1 MQSRGFSRPRAT
13 ATSRPPAA
21 DNVDA
26 MIAAPRVPLSD
37 GSSIPQL
44 GVGTYKVPAEVTADL
59 VAGALADGYRHVDTA
74 ALYGNEREVGE
85 GLRASGIARDDVFV
99 TTKVWNDDQ
108 GFDETLR
115 AFDASAERL
124 GLERVDL
131 YLIHWPIP
139 SADRYVDTWRALV
152 RLREEGRVTSIGVSN
167 FSPTHIE
174 RLGDETGVLPVIDQV
189 ELHPRFPQNAL
200 VDWNAARGI
209 VTESWAPLARGGL
222 LDEPV
227 LAEIAAR
234 YGKTP
239 AQVVI
244 RWHLDRGLVV
254 FPKSVSADRLRE
266 NGDVFDFALDSADH
280 AAIAGLETGERTGRD
295 PDLD

>member
-1 MQSRGFSRPRAT
+1 
-13 ATSRPPAA
+13 
-21 DNVDA
+21 
-26 MIAAPRVPLSD
+26 MISAPRLSLSD
-37 GSSIPQL
+37 GSTIPQL
-44 GVGTYKVPAEVTADL
+44 GLGTYKVPADVAAGLVT
-59 VAGALADGYRHVDTA
+59 GALTAGYRHVDTA
-74 ALYGNEREVGE
+74 ALYGNETEVGQ
-85 GLRASGIARDDVFV
+85 GLRASGLDLDDVFV

-115 AFDASAERL
+115 AFDASSARL
-124 GLERVDL
+124 GLDRVDL

-139 SADRYVDTWRALV
+139 SADRYVDTWRALL
-152 RLREEGRVTSIGVSN
+152 RLQQEGRATSIGVSN
-167 FSPTHIE
+167 FSVPHLE
-174 RLGDETGVLPVIDQV
+174 RLRDETGVLPAVNQV

-200 VDWNAARGI
+200 VDWHTAHGI

-227 LAEIAAR
+227 LARIAER

-239 AQVVI
+239 AQVVV

-254 FPKSVSADRLRE
+254 FPKSVSIERVRE
-266 NGDVFDFALDSADH
+266 NGDVFDFTLDAHDH
-280 AAIAGLETGERTGRD
+280 AAIATLETGERTGRN

>member
-1 MQSRGFSRPRAT
+1 
-13 ATSRPPAA
+13 
-21 DNVDA
+21 
-26 MIAAPRVPLSD
+26 MISAPRVPLSD

-44 GVGTYKVPAEVTADL
+44 GVGTYKVPADVTADL
-59 VAGALADGYRHVDTA
+59 VAGAIVAGYRHVDTA

-85 GLRASGIARDDVFV
+85 GLRASGVARDDVFV
-99 TTKVWNDDQ
+99 TTKVWNDDH

-124 GLERVDL
+124 GLDRVDL

-167 FSPTHIE
+167 FSPAHIE
-174 RLGDETGVLPVIDQV
+174 RLRDETGVLPVIDQV

-200 VDWNAARGI
+200 VDWNAAHGI

-227 LAEIAAR
+227 LADIAAR
-234 YGKTP
+234 YRKTP

-254 FPKSVSADRLRE
+254 FPKSVSLDRLRE
-266 NGDVFDFALDSADH
+266 NGDVFDFVLDSTDH
-280 AAIAGLETGERTGRD
+280 AAIANLETGERTGRD

>member
-1 MQSRGFSRPRAT
+1 MPQ
-13 ATSRPPAA
+13 AA
-21 DNVDA
+21 DSVDA
-26 MIAAPRVPLSD
+26 MIAAPRIPLAD

-59 VAGALADGYRHVDTA
+59 VAGALAAGYRHVDTA

-85 GLRASGIARDDVFV
+85 GLRASGLAPEDVFV

-108 GFDETLR
+108 GFDATLR

-124 GLERVDL
+124 GLDRVDL

-152 RLREEGRVTSIGVSN
+152 RLQEEGRITSIGVSN
-167 FSPTHIE
+167 FSPVHIE
-174 RLGDETGVLPVIDQV
+174 RLRDETGVLPVIDQV
-189 ELHPRFPQNAL
+189 ELHPRFPQRAL
-200 VDWNAARGI
+200 VEWNTQHGI

-227 LAEIAAR
+227 LSEIAAR
-234 YGKTP
+234 YAKTP

-254 FPKSVSADRLRE
+254 FPKSVSLDRLRE
-266 NGDVFDFALDSADH
+266 NGDVFDFTLDTEDH
-280 AAIAGLETGERTGRD
+280 ARIATLDTGERTGRN

>member
-1 MQSRGFSRPRAT
+1 MISTPRL
-13 ATSRPPAA
+13 S
-21 DNVDA
+21 
-26 MIAAPRVPLSD
+26 LSD
-37 GSSIPQL
+37 GSTIPQL
-44 GVGTYKVPAEVTADL
+44 GFGTYKVPAEVTAEL
-59 VAGALADGYRHVDTA
+59 VTGALAAGYRHVDTA
-74 ALYGNEREVGE
+74 ALYGNETEVGA
-85 GLRASGIARDDVFV
+85 GLRASGLDRDEVFV

-115 AFDASAERL
+115 AFDASTSRL
-124 GLERVDL
+124 GLDRVDL

-152 RLREEGRVTSIGVSN
+152 RLQDEGRATSIGVSN
-167 FSPTHIE
+167 FSVPHLR
-174 RLGDETGVLPVIDQV
+174 RLRDETGVLPAVNQV
-189 ELHPRFPQNAL
+189 ELHPRFPQRDL
-200 VDWNAARGI
+200 VAWHDAHGI

-222 LDEPV
+222 LDDPS
-227 LAEIAAR
+227 LARIAAR

-254 FPKSVSADRLRE
+254 FPKSVSLGRLRE
-266 NGDVFDFALDSADH
+266 NADVFDFALDADDH
-280 AAIAGLETGERTGRD
+280 ATISRLETGERTGRD

>member
-1 MQSRGFSRPRAT
+1 
-13 ATSRPPAA
+13 
-21 DNVDA
+21 
-26 MIAAPRVPLSD
+26 MIAAPRLTLSD
-37 GSSIPQL
+37 GNTIPQL
-44 GVGTYKVPAEVTADL
+44 GIGTYKVPADVTADL
-59 VAGALADGYRHVDTA
+59 VAGALAAGYRHVDTA
-74 ALYGNEREVGE
+74 ALYGNETEVGE
-85 GLRASGIARDDVFV
+85 GLRASGLDRDDVFV

-115 AFDASAERL
+115 AFDASSSRL
-124 GLERVDL
+124 GLDRVDL

-139 SADRYVDTWRALV
+139 SADRYVDTWKALI

-167 FSPTHIE
+167 FSTVHID
-174 RLGDETGVLPVIDQV
+174 RLRDETGVLPVIDQV
-189 ELHPRFPQNAL
+189 ELHPRFPQDEL
-200 VDWNAARGI
+200 VTANTARGI

-227 LAEIAAR
+227 LERIAAR

-254 FPKSVSADRLRE
+254 FPKSVSPARLVE
-266 NGDVFDFALDSADH
+266 NGDVFDFTLDAADH
-280 AAIAGLETGERTGRD
+280 EAVATLDTGERTGRN

>member
-1 MQSRGFSRPRAT
+1 MISAPLL
-13 ATSRPPAA
+13 PLA
-21 DNVDA
+21 D
-26 MIAAPRVPLSD
+26 
-37 GSSIPQL
+37 GHGIPQL
-44 GVGTYKVPAEVTADL
+44 GVGTYKVPADATADL
-59 VAGALADGYRHVDTA
+59 VAGALEAGYRHIDTA
-74 ALYGNEREVGE
+74 ALYGNEKEVGE
-85 GLRASGIARDDVFV
+85 GVRRSGLDRDDVFL

-167 FSPTHIE
+167 FSPAHIE
-174 RLGDETGVLPVIDQV
+174 RLRDETGVLPVIDQV
-189 ELHPRFPQNAL
+189 ELHPRFPQDEL
-200 VDWNAARGI
+200 VEWNTAHGI

-222 LDEPV
+222 LEEPV
-227 LAEIAAR
+227 LAAIAAR

-239 AQVVI
+239 AQIVV

-254 FPKSVSADRLRE
+254 FPKSVSLDRLRE
-266 NGDVFDFALDSADH
+266 NGDVFDFTLDADAH
-280 AAIAGLETGERTGRD
+280 AQIATLETGERTGRN

>member
-1 MQSRGFSRPRAT
+1 MISAPLLPLAGGRG
-13 ATSRPPAA
+13 
-21 DNVDA
+21 
-26 MIAAPRVPLSD
+26 
-37 GSSIPQL
+37 IPQL
-44 GVGTYKVPAEVTADL
+44 GVGTYKVPADATADL
-59 VAGALADGYRHVDTA
+59 VAGALDAGYRHIDTA
-74 ALYGNEREVGE
+74 ALYGNEKEVGE
-85 GLRASGIARDDVFV
+85 GLRRSGLDRDEIFV

-115 AFDASAERL
+115 AFDASSRRL
-124 GLERVDL
+124 GLDRVDL

-152 RLREEGRVTSIGVSN
+152 RLHEEGRATAIGVSN
-167 FSPTHIE
+167 FSAVHID
-174 RLGDETGVLPVIDQV
+174 RLRDEVGVTPAVNQV
-189 ELHPRFPQNAL
+189 ELHPRFPQSEL
-200 VDWNAARGI
+200 VEWNAARGI

-222 LDEPV
+222 LDEPA
-227 LAEIAAR
+227 LARIGAR

-254 FPKSVSADRLRE
+254 FPKSVSLERLRE
-266 NGDVFDFALDSADH
+266 NGDVFDFTLDADDH
-280 AAIAGLETGERTGRD
+280 AAIAELETGERTGRD